1 MKYYFLWSQW
11 NLSKMKF
18 PFQAIVASENET
30 ETIAKSFA
38 AGLVGG
44 EVVVLSGEL
53 GAGKTF
59 FVKKA
64 LTSFGITWVNSPSF
78 AIVNEYKNSFKFY
91 HIDFYRLK
99 SIKELFDIGFND
111 YLNDTEAIVFIEWG
125 NLFPEVLP
133 HKRIEINFKMKSE
146 NGREILITKHA

>member
-1 MKYYFLWSQW
+1 ME
-11 NLSKMKF
+11 F
-18 PFQAIVASENET
+18 PFKAVVESESET

-38 AGLVGG
+38 AVLTEG

-59 FVKKA
+59 FVKKT
-64 LTSFGITWVNSPSF
+64 LINYGITWVNSPSF

-99 SIKELFDIGFND
+99 SIKELFNIGFDD
-111 YLNDTEAIVFIEWG
+111 YLNDKDAIVFIEWG

-133 HKRIEINFKMKSE
+133 HKRIEINFKMNSD
-146 NGREILITKHA
+146 NSREIRILRNA

>member
-1 MKYYFLWSQW
+1 ME
-11 NLSKMKF
+11 F
-18 PFQAIVASENET
+18 PFYAIVSSENET

-38 AGLVGG
+38 ADLIGG

-64 LTSFGITWVNSPSF
+64 LMSFGITYVNSPSF

-91 HIDFYRLK
+91 HIDFYRLR
-99 SIKELFDIGFND
+99 SIKELFDIGFDD
-111 YLNDTEAIVFIEWG
+111 YLNDKDAIVFIEWG
-125 NLFPEVLP
+125 NLFPQVLP
-133 HKRIEINFKMKSE
+133 HKRIEINFKMNSD
-146 NGREILITKHA
+146 NSREILINKYA